1 MDNKMVLSQD
11 GDDFGEEIDDLS
23 YISALAKVDAVD
35 PFSEV
40 KISSLSPKMKRKAQR
55 LQKRHEGEDGTK
67 SKYLDPEVVNG
78 YSLWDIVN
86 PPYDLDSLA
95 ILYDQ
100 SSIHYAAINARV
112 MNTVGLGFE
121 FTETLKSRRRI
132 EKAQSEPL
140 KLEKTRKSLQDL
152 REELEILF
160 ESLNVEETL
169 IETLVRVWQDC
180 LTVGNGYL
188 EIGRNNEGKVGYI
201 GHIPA
206 TMVRV
211 RRRRD
216 GFVQL
221 SRANKVQ
228 AIFFRNF
235 QDLEM
240 EDPVNGDPRPN
251 EIIHFKMYS
260 PNSTYYGIPAAVSAA
275 AAIIGDKFAK
285 EYNIDYFE
293 NKAIPRY
300 AIILKGAKL
309 SNKSKAELV
318 NYFRNEVKGRNH
330 GTLVIPLPASIGS
343 DSDIRFEK
351 LEAGVQDASFDK
363 YRKSNRDEILVANR
377 VPAPKVGVY
386 DNANL
391 AVSRDADKTFKMQ
404 VIGPDQ
410 AIIEKKINRLLA
422 EFTDLLQFK
431 LKKIDLLDEDM
442 ESRIYDRYLR
452 TEVISPNEVRGKIGF
467 PERKDGDDVL
477 PFPTKVKQENAGA
490 PVGNSNNASSN
501 PPKSRSDSG
510 ATPSGVQ
517 GTGDQKERGQ
527 SQDSGD
533 NVDTVKVFE
542 GEKNE

>member
-1 MDNKMVLSQD
+1 MNNKMILSED
-11 GDDFGEEIDDLS
+11 SDDFNEEIDDLS
-23 YISALAKVDAVD
+23 YISALSKVESVD

-86 PPYDLDSLA
+86 PPYDLDNLA

-100 SSIHYAAINARV
+100 SAIHYAAINARV

-132 EKAQSEPL
+132 EKSQSDPA
-140 KLEKTRKSLQDL
+140 KLEKTRKGLQDL
-152 REELEILF
+152 REELEVLF
-160 ESLNVEETL
+160 EDFNIEETL
-169 IETLVRVWQDC
+169 IETMVRVWQDC

-211 RRRRD
+211 RRHRD

-221 SRANKVQ
+221 SRANKIQ

-240 EDPVNGDPRPN
+240 EDPINGDPSPN
-251 EIIHFKMYS
+251 EVIHFKMYS
-260 PNSTYYGIPAAVSAA
+260 PNNTYYGIPAAVSAA
-275 AAIIGDKFAK
+275 AAIVGDKFAK

-477 PFPTKVKQENAGA
+477 PFPTKIKQENAGA

-533 NVDTVKVFE
+533 NIDTVKVFE
-542 GEKNE
+542 GETNE